1 MKEKSKD
8 DVRERM
14 SLPVIPKKKIS
25 DEMFYNSPVKVIVP
39 QLKEEKALTVLKM
52 NGKNCKKE
60 DQPNNTRGSHSKE
73 AACLLRLRSLSYD
86 CLQLIP
92 KEGCVSISQRAEYWT
107 KIELMNE
114 NLQKI
119 ISHAGEWDTIHNI
132 DFKST
137 PSTSST

>member
-1 MKEKSKD
+1 M
-8 DVRERM
+8 
-14 SLPVIPKKKIS
+14 L
-25 DEMFYNSPVKVIVP
+25 YNSPVKVIVL

-52 NGKNCKKE
+52 KREKLMKNCKKE

-73 AACLLRLRSLSYD
+73 ATCLPCLRSLSYD
-86 CLQLIP
+86 CLQLIT
-92 KEGCVSISQRAEYWT
+92 KEGCVRISQRAEYWT

-137 PSTSST
+137 PSTSSST